1 MTSADGAFVAI
12 YRWRLKPEVERDF
25 IENWQRIT
33 EQARIAGSGGSS
45 LFRDVD
51 GNWVAIARWASREV
65 RSEFFAS
72 YHDRVR
78 DDAQVQLMQAKADA
92 AIETRY
98 PTQELDLVLGLWA
111 GVGETR

>member
-1 MTSADGAFVAI
+1 MTATNGAFVAI
-12 YRWRLKPEVERDF
+12 CRWRLKPDVERDF

-33 EQARIAGSGGSS
+33 EQARVAGSGGSS

-51 GNWVAIARWASREV
+51 GSWVAIARWSSREV
-65 RSEFFAS
+65 RSNFFAS

-98 PTQELDLVLGLWA
+98 PAQELDLVLDLWV
-111 GVGETR
+111 VGGEP